1 MGLRRELLPSE
12 DNPFRQASHASEAM
26 AAIGTTP
33 LQDRV
38 WVVTG
43 ATSGIGKATALGLAR
58 LGGTVVLACRD
69 AARGGEA
76 QQEIVRDSKNPKVT
90 LMIVDLAS
98 QASIGSF
105 AEEFTQD
112 YRRLDALVHNP
123 GVFPPEPM
131 TTPRGPQMQFPGN

>member
-1 MGLRRELLPSE
+1 
-12 DNPFRQASHASEAM
+12 M
-26 AAIGTTP
+26 AAIGTTAP
-33 LQDRV
+33 QDRV

-69 AARGGEA
+69 ATRGGEA

-98 QASIGSF
+98 QASIVSF

-112 YRRLDALVHNP
+112 YRRLGALVKNSGGFP
-123 GVFPPEPM
+123 RERDTPPDGVA
-131 TTPRGPQMQFPGN
+131 MQFPGDHLGGFVLSHPALGLLAGPS

>member
-1 MGLRRELLPSE
+1 MKAAPATGFLLPVE
-12 DNPFRQASHASEAM
+12 GNPFRQGGHASEAM

-69 AARGGEA
+69 AARGGGGPPK
-76 QQEIVRDSKNPKVT
+76 IVPGSQKPQGP
-90 LMIVDLAS
+90 LVD
-98 QASIGSF
+98 
-105 AEEFTQD
+105 
-112 YRRLDALVHNP
+112 VHP
-123 GVFPPEPM
+123 AGPTIDPPL
-131 TTPRGPQMQFPGN
+131 PRGVH

>member
-1 MGLRRELLPSE
+1 
-12 DNPFRQASHASEAM
+12 M

-76 QQEIVRDSKNPKVT
+76 PQKIAPGSQKPKGTV
-90 LMIVDLAS
+90 MIVDPAGPAS
-98 QASIGSF
+98 NFSF
-105 AEEFTQD
+105 AGGVTPNYSRPD
-112 YRRLDALVHNP
+112 PPPDKTGLLPP
-123 GVFPPEPM
+123 GAT
-131 TTPRGPQMQFPGN
+131 TTP

>member
-1 MGLRRELLPSE
+1 
-12 DNPFRQASHASEAM
+12 M

-69 AARGGEA
+69 AAPGGAAPQESLPGL
-76 QQEIVRDSKNPKVT
+76 QQPQAALANALPAHPASGGPLSHESNPESRRVARLARDK
-90 LMIVDLAS
+90 
-98 QASIGSF
+98 
-105 AEEFTQD
+105 
-112 YRRLDALVHNP
+112 H
-123 GVFPPEPM
+123 
-131 TTPRGPQMQFPGN
+131 

>member
-1 MGLRRELLPSE
+1 MKAAPATGFLLPVE
-12 DNPFRQASHASEAM
+12 GNPFRQGGHASGAM

-69 AARGGEA
+69 AARGGGGP
-76 QQEIVRDSKNPKVT
+76 QENGPDFQKPEGT
-90 LMIVDLAS
+90 LLVVVP
-98 QASIGSF
+98 
-105 AEEFTQD
+105 AEHG
-112 YRRLDALVHNP
+112 LDAL
-123 GVFPPEPM
+123 F
-131 TTPRGPQMQFPGN
+131 

>member
-1 MGLRRELLPSE
+1 
-12 DNPFRQASHASEAM
+12 M

-33 LQDRV
+33 LQERV

-43 ATSGIGKATALGLAR
+43 ASSGIGKATALGLAR
-58 LGGTVVLACRD
+58 VGGTVVLACRD

-98 QASIGSF
+98 QASIVSLY
-105 AEEFTQD
+105 EELNQD
-112 YRRLDALVHNP
+112 YRRLDAHVYNTGFLS
-123 GVFPPEPM
+123 
-131 TTPRGPQMQFPGN
+131 RD

>member
-1 MGLRRELLPSE
+1 
-12 DNPFRQASHASEAM
+12 M

-33 LQDRV
+33 RQDRV

-58 LGGTVVLACRD
+58 VGGTVVLACRD

-98 QASIGSF
+98 QASIVSF

-112 YRRLDALVHNP
+112 YRRLAALVNHARIVTRERIP
-123 GVFPPEPM
+123 
-131 TTPRGPQMQFPGN
+131 TPDRLELQSALNSLARCSRCPLPLDLSRAST

>member
-1 MGLRRELLPSE
+1 
-12 DNPFRQASHASEAM
+12 M

-69 AARGGEA
+69 ATRGGEA
-76 QQEIVRDSKNPKVT
+76 QQEIVRDSKNRKATWRMATFPGQQQ
-90 LMIVDLAS
+90 LFC
-98 QASIGSF
+98 F
-105 AEEFTQD
+105 AEKLTQA
-112 YRRLDALVHNP
+112 YRRFAPLVNNAGTFTRKRWP
-123 GVFPPEPM
+123 SPD
-131 TTPRGPQMQFPGN
+131 

>member
-1 MGLRRELLPSE
+1 MKAAPATGFLLPVE
-12 DNPFRQASHASEAM
+12 GNPFRQGGHASEAM

-69 AARGGEA
+69 AARGGGA
-76 QQEIVRDSKNPKVT
+76 HQKIVPDSKQPKGALV
-90 LMIVDLAS
+90 IIRLAS
-98 QASIGSF
+98 HASIAF
-105 AEEFTQD
+105 FPEEISQ
-112 YRRLDALVHNP
+112 
-123 GVFPPEPM
+123 
-131 TTPRGPQMQFPGN
+131 

>member
-1 MGLRRELLPSE
+1 
-12 DNPFRQASHASEAM
+12 M

-76 QQEIVRDSKNPKVT
+76 QQEIVRESKNPKVT

-98 QASIGSF
+98 QASIVSF

-112 YRRLDALVHNP
+112 YRRLDALVNNA
-123 GVFPPEPM
+123 GVFTRERM
-131 TTPRGPQMQFPGN
+131 TTPDGLELQFAVNYLGGS

>member
-1 MGLRRELLPSE
+1 MKAAPATGFLLPVE
-12 DNPFRQASHASEAM
+12 GNPFRQGGHASEVM

-69 AARGGEA
+69 AARGGGA
-76 QQEIVRDSKNPKVT
+76 QQESVRDSKNPKVT
-90 LMIVDLAS
+90 MKTDALAT
-98 QASIGSF
+98 QASHVS
-105 AEEFTQD
+105 
-112 YRRLDALVHNP
+112 
-123 GVFPPEPM
+123 
-131 TTPRGPQMQFPGN
+131 